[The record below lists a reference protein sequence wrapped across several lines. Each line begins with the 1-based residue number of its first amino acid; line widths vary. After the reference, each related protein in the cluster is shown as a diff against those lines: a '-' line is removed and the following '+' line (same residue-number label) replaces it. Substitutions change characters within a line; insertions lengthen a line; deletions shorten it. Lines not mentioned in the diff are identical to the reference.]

1 MNTILQKLN
10 LLIEANIENS
20 KFSVDDICTH
30 LGLSRSQLHRVLI
43 ETTQLSTTLYIR
55 KKRLEKAKQL
65 LATTNLRIS
74 EITDAVGINS
84 HANFSKYLLEKFNQ
98 LIDDNLGNLT
108 FSRLLSTLKNT
119 SQIRLIILCILSCFS
134 HQINCQSPQL
144 SPQQI
149 RIQSVAF
156 QKKAEWFLKLPQY
169 NKDSAEIYFDRAIN
183 VLNKNEPQHFQA
195 LSEAYIKLHD
205 DFFRSNFTPKV
216 EDALI
221 KARFYYDKIPNKLET
236 TKPLE
241 YEILLFEAKKSF
253 KTENQTLANSK
264 MLQAFS
270 WIQEQKTPEMQAR
283 FLLDKGYL
291 YSRSTSVSNTGA
303 MKLGNGFLLQSM
315 KLYEKSKVPSKYE
328 MLFKVYSEITWY
340 HNIIGS
346 IDSCD
351 YYFDKQKALL
361 PLLKDP
367 FASAYYCSLRANNY
381 MRRNLQDKAV
391 PLLKECQELL
401 EKYKLTQNQTY
412 VFNTYVQGVRE
423 LKTQKYEN
431 AIALFTKGQEAAKKI
446 NSPQFISIGYLHL
459 SNAYKSKGEFK
470 TALEYYVKYFD
481 AEFDESDK
489 ILDKS
494 LKENELKLDIVKK
507 ESELTQKAKERN
519 WYIGALITGLFLL
532 ALVYRNFRLKQKSNQ
547 QLELLNGELETKNT
561 LLDKRNAENELL
573 LKEIHHRVKNN
584 LEVVSSLL
592 ELQSAQ
598 IDNPAVASAML
609 ASQNR
614 VHSMGIIHQKLYQ
627 GEHLAAI
634 EMRDY
639 FINLGENIVS
649 SFNAEG
655 RIKVECNMPQLVLD
669 VDTAISIG
677 LITNELLTNSLKYA
691 FTEKENGNINISL
704 NEEDREGGLIL
715 KVSDDGIGKVPDQ
728 KAKGTGFGTQLISLL
743 TRQLDGRLIYE
754 INNGTTVLLYF
765 KKTKLV

>member
-1 MNTILQKLN
+1 MTHAKTAFSKKCNSLIFNN
-10 LLIEANIENS
+10 LCNFSIHELLRFFS
-20 KFSVDDICTH
+20 KQRLFI
-30 LGLSRSQLHRVLI
+30 
-43 ETTQLSTTLYIR
+43 LYI
-55 KKRLEKAKQL
+55 Q
-65 LATTNLRIS
+65 IC
-74 EITDAVGINS
+74 
-84 HANFSKYLLEKFNQ
+84 F
-98 LIDDNLGNLT
+98 
-108 FSRLLSTLKNT
+108 T
-119 SQIRLIILCILSCFS
+119 SYVYA
-134 HQINCQSPQL
+134 QSPQQAI
-144 SPQQI
+144 QQ
-149 RIQSVAF
+149 S
-156 QKKAEWFLKLPQY
+156 KTHLTKAEWFLKLPQY

-183 VLNKNEPQHFQA
+183 VLNHKEPKHFQA
-195 LSEAYIKLHD
+195 LSEAYVKVYAVFL
-205 DFFRSNFTPKV
+205 SSYNTPKI
-216 EDALI
+216 EDALT
-221 KARFYYDKIPNKLET
+221 KARFYYDKIPDKSEA

-241 YEILLFEAKKSF
+241 YDILFYEAEKSF

-291 YSRSTSVSNTGA
+291 YSRSTSSIKNIDAVKMGYT
-303 MKLGNGFLLQSM
+303 FLLQSL
-315 KLYEKSKVPSKYE
+315 KLYEANKAPNKNE

-340 HNIIGS
+340 HNSHGS
-346 IDSCD
+346 MDSCD
-351 YYFDKQKALL
+351 YYYDKQKALL
-361 PLLKDP
+361 PLLSDP

-381 MRRNLQDKAV
+381 MRRNLQNKAV
-391 PLLKECQELL
+391 PLLKECQDLL

-412 VFNTYVQGVRE
+412 IFNTYVQGVRE
-423 LKTQKYEN
+423 VETKKYEN
-431 AIALFTKGQEAAKKI
+431 AIGLFNKGLEVAKQI
-446 NSPQFISIGYLHL
+446 NSPPFISNGYLHL

-481 AEFDESDK
+481 TVFDESDK

-519 WYIGALITGLFLL
+519 WYIGALLAGLFLL
-532 ALVYRNFRLKQKSNQ
+532 VLVYRNFRLKQKSNQ
-547 QLELLNGELETKNT
+547 QLESLNGELETKNT

-598 IDNPAVASAML
+598 IDDPAVQSAML

-655 RIKVECNMPQLVLD
+655 RIKVECNMPALVLD

-704 NEEDREGGLIL
+704 NEEDTEGGLIL

-743 TRQLDGRLIYE
+743 TRQLDGRLDYQ

-765 KKTKLV
+765 KKRSLV